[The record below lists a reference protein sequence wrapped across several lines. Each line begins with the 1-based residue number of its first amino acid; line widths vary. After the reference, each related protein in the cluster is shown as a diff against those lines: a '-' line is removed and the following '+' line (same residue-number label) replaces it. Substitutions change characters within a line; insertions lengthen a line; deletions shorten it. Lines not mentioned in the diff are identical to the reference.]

1 MASRWEDLPR
11 YRRGPP
17 AVVFFH
23 GFEANTATLEH
34 CGWRIAER
42 VEMEVAY
49 RQERVELVL
58 YAPGGGLKI
67 SGSGFVDRER
77 QFMTREENYPIVIQ
91 ARECMNEA
99 MVRILEGPEY
109 VTPLY
114 REIDMSHTIM
124 DRIVSLQWGSIF
136 PPRSESREDVFVAK
150 ADMGVVEHLEA
161 IKRLQAPKQKE
172 LRAKADRQ
180 AASAETVA
188 RLIQVA

>member
-17 AVVFFH
+17 AVVLFH
-23 GFEANTATLEH
+23 GFEANTATLERV
-34 CGWRIAER
+34 GWRIVEHVSHDIAYRCER
-42 VEMEVAY
+42 V
-49 RQERVELVL
+49 QLIL
-58 YAPGGGLKI
+58 SAPDGRLKI
-67 SGSGFVDRER
+67 SGIGQVSEQYGRHFHED
-77 QFMTREENYPIVIQ
+77 NYPILIE
-91 ARECMNEA
+91 AREAFHEMR
-99 MVRILEGPEY
+99 VSSRGLEMP
-109 VTPLY
+109 TY

-124 DRIVSLQWGSIF
+124 DRLVSLQWGSIF
-136 PPRSESREDVFVAK
+136 PPRSESREDVFVGK

-172 LRAKADRQ
+172 LRAKAERQ